1 MIMTDGATVIG
12 TVPSDQALAAGRGRP
27 RSAAADRA
35 IAEAVIGMVVE
46 GESIANLT
54 MEAIARRA
62 GVGKATLYRRW
73 PNLEALLIDAFA
85 TEHEVPVLPHRTIRE
100 DLVIVLKTVA
110 SYGQRTGGRIFA
122 ALQADAKRNP
132 AFRDRYFAQVIEPRR
147 EMLRALLRSGI
158 ERGELRPD
166 IDLEAVREVLISP
179 MLISVKRGPFA
190 SPPPADMAERIVDTV
205 LAGIA
210 VPCRGADQPA

>member
-1 MIMTDGATVIG
+1 MAEDLTAATAS
-12 TVPSDQALAAGRGRP
+12 SDPVLAAARGRP

-35 IAEAVIGMVVE
+35 ITEAVLGMVRD
-46 GESIANLT
+46 GESLANLT

-85 TEHEVPVLPHRTIRE
+85 TDHEVPVLPRRSIRE

-110 SYGQRTGGRIFA
+110 SYGQRTGWRIYA

-147 EMLRALLRSGI
+147 EMLRTLLRTGI
-158 ERGELRPD
+158 ERGELRAD

-179 MLISVKRGPFA
+179 MLISASRGMAADPHT
-190 SPPPADMAERIVDTV
+190 ADMAERIVDTV

-210 VPCRGADQPA
+210 ALPRKD